1 MMKQRILSE
10 TLEQDS
16 GSPLATTPLQDGG
29 KGQLQLRHAV
39 RDQIEFQQCALDD
52 LLPPDDQARVVWEYV
67 CSLDLSGILNKI
79 RTVEG
84 EAGRPAADPKIL
96 MTLWLFATLR
106 GVGAARELDRRC
118 KSDIPFRWICGG
130 VTMNYHTLAD
140 FRTAHEEVLDHLLA
154 TSVAS
159 LVKQE
164 LVSLDRIAQDGM
176 KVRANAGAAS
186 FRSRATLEEC
196 LIEAVAHVK
205 SLRAE
210 LEADPAACKNRHQS
224 SRQRAAEERTKRI
237 RQALAELPKIEAS
250 KKEVEKDNA
259 RASTT
264 DPEARVM
271 KMGDGG
277 FRPAFNVQ
285 FATATNSLVIT
296 SVIVTNSGGDRGQL
310 QPMIQQLKTQYEQ
323 TPKELLV
330 DGGFAKKEDIEHLS
344 QSGTTVYAPVMKS
357 KDPNRDAHTPRPDD
371 SPAVAEWRKRMAT
384 DEAKQMYKE
393 RASTAECVNALAR
406 NRGLRQFLVRGL
418 TKVKAVALWFVLAHN
433 MMRTISL
440 RAAAVQMV

>member
-1 MMKQRILSE
+1 MKQRILSE

-16 GSPLATTPLQDGG
+16 GSPVATTPLQDGG
-29 KGQLQLRHAV
+29 KGQLQMRHAV

-52 LLPPDDQARVVWEYV
+52 LLPQDDQARVVWEYV

-84 EAGRPAADPKIL
+84 EAGRPATDPKIL

-106 GVGAARELDRRC
+106 GIGAARELDRRC

-140 FRTAHEEVLDHLLA
+140 FRTAHGEVLDHLLA

-159 LVKQE
+159 LMKQE
-164 LVSLDRIAQDGM
+164 LVSLDQIAQDGM

-196 LIEAVAHVK
+196 LIEAEAHVK

-210 LEADPAACKNRHQS
+210 LEADPAACKNRQQA
-224 SRQRAAEERTKRI
+224 SRQRTAEERTKRI

-250 KKEVEKDNA
+250 KKEAEKDKA

-264 DPEARVM
+264 DPESRVM

-371 SPAVAEWRKRMAT
+371 SPEVAEWRKRMAT
-384 DEAKQMYKE
+384 DEAKQMYKK

-406 NRGLRQFLVRGL
+406 NRGLKQFLVRGL
-418 TKVKAVALWFVLAHN
+418 VKVKAVVSWFVLAHN

-440 RAAAVQMV
+440 RAAAVQRV